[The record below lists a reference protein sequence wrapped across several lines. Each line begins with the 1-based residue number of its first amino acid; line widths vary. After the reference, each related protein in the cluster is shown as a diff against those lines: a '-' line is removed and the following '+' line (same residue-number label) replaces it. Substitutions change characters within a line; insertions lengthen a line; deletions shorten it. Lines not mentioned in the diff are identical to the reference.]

1 MKPKFGYGNDCWF
14 GHQHVGRPYKNTC
27 HQTIDW
33 LIVILFKITCD
44 EDFSTYPF
52 RTHPHG
58 NHRGQRRRVKILPS
72 REVQITSSVYEINT
86 NKKTSKK

>member
-1 MKPKFGYGNDCWF
+1 M
-14 GHQHVGRPYKNTC
+14 GRPYKNTC

-33 LIVILFKITCD
+33 LTLNLFKITCD

-58 NHRGQRRRVKILPS
+58 NHQGHRRRVKILPF
-72 REVQITSSVYEINT
+72 REVQIASSVQGFEK
-86 NKKTSKK
+86 NKKLIKLRNNNNNNNKIKP